1 MSNPKASIQFL
12 SFVVKESHIVFNKVD
27 NYKIEFGFTPKGTI
41 IKSLKQFILLLSVNI
56 RDIDNGFNIDITT
69 ESTFSYPAGANI
81 EEYKTSLFITN
92 APAIIFPYIRA
103 YIASLT
109 ALSGLPTL
117 TMPTLNL
124 SKLGESL
131 KTKMFIEP

>member
-1 MSNPKASIQFL
+1 MSAPKASIQFQ
-12 SFVVKESHIVFNKVD
+12 SFIVKESHIVFNKVD
-27 NYKIEFGFTPKGTI
+27 NYKIEFSFSPRGTI
-41 IKSLKQFILLLSVNI
+41 IQSLNQFVLELAVNI
-56 RDIDNGFNIDITT
+56 KDIDEGFQVAIITQ
-69 ESTFSYPAGANI
+69 STFSYPADANI
-81 EEYKTSLFITN
+81 EDYKNGLFITN

-124 SKLGESL
+124 SGLGDEL
-131 KTKMFIEP
+131 KNNIVVQE